1 MDIKKED
8 SKKNE
13 DVGEEKRALISLLEK
28 SVHKNGYIRE
38 SVLSQ
43 LAAKPS
49 SETIRALVVRANDWV
64 PVIRSRAKEL
74 LLNVICKRTCFEF
87 AKSLDVIY
95 HLRDCGRAA
104 HASFIK
110 DVEIRLLEYP
120 HALLQ
125 VASNEKGL
133 SSLYA
138 AKLLSKCEV
147 EELSESKLF
156 QSLLC
161 SAEPNVRIYSLR
173 FLERVE
179 NPENFLTKL
188 LKDPSPRVRKESLRK
203 LLSINFSNGLKACE
217 KMILDPH
224 PGVRLLAMYSLRS
237 AEIDCASIYR
247 KNLESDS
254 IPVVRASIWG
264 LMNLFSK
271 ESLQDILPFLASSF
285 PSVRLQALK
294 ACAVLAEDN
303 KIKEIVTHLSKDNSP
318 KVVKECT
325 SILVKR
331 DISIEESVLA
341 ALILGQKSEKNIKF
355 LLQATHKMNKW
366 QQFIFLNDLLSSGR
380 AELIPALEFT
390 LATWAEKMERCFT
403 EPSEKQVC
411 EINAFLKKHK
421 KLWPVRVR
429 LMVKHWLAIV

>member
-87 AKSLDVIY
+87 AKSL
-95 HLRDCGRAA
+95 
-104 HASFIK
+104 
-110 DVEIRLLEYP
+110 E
-120 HALLQ
+120 

-237 AEIDCASIYR
+237 PVSGYR
-247 KNLESDS
+247 
-254 IPVVRASIWG
+254 
-264 LMNLFSK
+264 
-271 ESLQDILPFLASSF
+271 
-285 PSVRLQALK
+285 RLKHALYWR
-294 ACAVLAEDN
+294 
-303 KIKEIVTHLSKDNSP
+303 KII
-318 KVVKECT
+318 
-325 SILVKR
+325 
-331 DISIEESVLA
+331 
-341 ALILGQKSEKNIKF
+341 KS
-355 LLQATHKMNKW
+355 
-366 QQFIFLNDLLSSGR
+366 
-380 AELIPALEFT
+380 
-390 LATWAEKMERCFT
+390 
-403 EPSEKQVC
+403 
-411 EINAFLKKHK
+411 K
-421 KLWPVRVR
+421 KLLRIYPRIIRRKLLKSVQAY
-429 LMVKHWLAIV
+429 L